1 MQLNGYKKQGNN
13 RRKRQVKLLGVTLP
27 DDFTFINNG
36 TIKIENLGELLM
48 AKSNIILDDLYK
60 VIKSISGN
68 PITKLDEVN
77 TILHIYTIKREIKN
91 IKDEKL
97 LKDYHWLLSELEQH
111 YQDLQRKN
119 STRLT
124 YEEYEQSLKVP
135 NY

>member
-48 AKSNIILDDLYK
+48 AKSNKILDDLYK

-97 LKDYHWLLSELEQH
+97 LKDCHWLLSELEQH